1 MEDLKKKYNRNEDFV
16 FRRIGDETIL
26 VPIKNNVGDMGAI
39 YNLNE
44 LGAFIWEHLD
54 GNHSSSALKD
64 RILAEF
70 EVSSDVAKRDLLDFL
85 AQLEEI
91 GAVTARK
98 H

>member
-44 LGAFIWEHLD
+44 LGAFIWEHPD
-54 GNHSSSALKD
+54 IG
-64 RILAEF
+64 RI
-70 EVSSDVAKRDLLDFL
+70 
-85 AQLEEI
+85 
-91 GAVTARK
+91 
-98 H
+98 